1 MPPTISGQMTIEKTP
16 SYFVTKEV
24 PRRVYDMSKSVKLIV
39 VVRDPVTRA
48 ISDYTQAHT
57 KRPETKAFEEMAFLN
72 NSGGVVDTSW
82 GAIRIGVYAKHLE
95 RWLKYF
101 PLEQIHFVNG
111 EKLISDPAREIAKVQ
126 EFLGLKC
133 IVTEKHFYF
142 NESKGFPCLK
152 KHEGSGKPHCLGKT
166 KGRTHPHI
174 DPKAIQRLRGFYHP
188 FNMRFYRM
196 VGQDFGWPV
205 HWTHWIKPMDKSQF
219 TCESYWFRHVA
230 KYSFTAPCRGL
241 TKPRCGR
248 ISTAILWQG
257 QRWW

>member
-205 HWTHWIKPMDKSQF
+205 H
-219 TCESYWFRHVA
+219 
-230 KYSFTAPCRGL
+230 
-241 TKPRCGR
+241 
-248 ISTAILWQG
+248 
-257 QRWW
+257 